1 MSADLS
7 VRIGNLVLKNPVGVA
22 SGTFGYGLEYENLV
36 RIDELGALYTKAV
49 TLEPRSG
56 NPPPRLVETP
66 QGLINSIGLANPG
79 IKAFIAEKLP
89 SLRTRNCAIVVNVA
103 GSTEDDYCAVIEE
116 IEKAAPFCDEGQKTG
131 VDAYEINISCPNVK
145 HGGMAFGTN
154 SQQVQVLTSR
164 LRTLTRRSL
173 IIKLSPN
180 VTDIAAIAQAA
191 EAGGADAVSC
201 INTLVG
207 MAIDTETC
215 KPSIAIG
222 TGGLSGPAIR
232 PIGVAAVW
240 KVANAVSI
248 PVIGLGGITSA
259 SDALEYL
266 LAGACAIQ
274 VGTALFSD
282 PHAPHKILEGI
293 QTWMQRKGVERVSN
307 IRRMLR
313 LGAT

>member
-7 VRIGNLVLKNPVGVA
+7 VRIGNLLLKNPVGVA

-36 RIDELGALYTKAV
+36 SIDELGALYTKAV
-49 TLEPRSG
+49 TLEPRAG

-79 IKAFIAEKLP
+79 VKVFIAEKLP
-89 SLRTRNCAIVVNVA
+89 SLRARNCAIIVNVA
-103 GSTEDDYCAVIEE
+103 GSMEDDYCAVIEA
-116 IEKAAPFCDEGQKTG
+116 IEKAAPPADEGQKTG

-154 SQQVQVLTSR
+154 PQQVQSLTGK
-164 LRTLTRRSL
+164 LRVLTRRPL

-180 VTDIAAIAQAA
+180 VTDIAAIALAA

-207 MAIDTETC
+207 MAINTETC
-215 KPSIAIG
+215 KPSIAMG

-232 PIGVAAVW
+232 PVGVAAVW
-240 KVANAVSI
+240 KVAKAVTI
-248 PVIGLGGITSA
+248 PVIGLGGIASA

-266 LAGACAIQ
+266 LAGASAVQ

-282 PHAPHKILEGI
+282 PQAPHKILEGI
-293 QTWMQRKGVERVSN
+293 KAWMQRKGVERVTD
-307 IRRMLR
+307 IRKMLK
-313 LGAT
+313 G